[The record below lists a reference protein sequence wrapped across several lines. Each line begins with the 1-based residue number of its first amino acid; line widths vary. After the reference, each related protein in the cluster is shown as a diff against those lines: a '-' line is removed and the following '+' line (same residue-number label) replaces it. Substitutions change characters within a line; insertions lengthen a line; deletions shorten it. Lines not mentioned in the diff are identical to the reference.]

1 MANDK
6 ERIIVGL
13 DIGTSVIRV
22 VIGELNEETGKLEVI
37 GTASKESG
45 GINKGSIV
53 NIEKA
58 KEAIREAIETAEYN
72 AGATVE
78 SIILGIGG
86 SQIEGKNSRAV
97 VPVRSNG
104 RVNREITIE
113 DVNKVIE
120 NATEI
125 LSSEYREKLHVIPQ
139 DYIVDGTRGVKD
151 PVDMM
156 GTKLE
161 VEVHIITEA
170 KTVLQNIRSCI
181 GRAGYFLD
189 GVMLNTLAQTQSVCH
204 QDEMDLGSIL
214 IDLGAGTTDAL
225 VLIKGAPISTTS
237 VQVGGNLVTND
248 ISIVLGIPVAAAEK
262 IKVEY
267 GCCWPQLLNANND
280 KEVILPGVGGRDP
293 VVIMQSKICEIIQA
307 RVAQIFTMIKAAIV
321 KDTKDTITQLS
332 GNIILT
338 GGGAQMEGV
347 VELAQAIFKTS
358 SVRVGVPEAMGGVE
372 EEYRKPEFAT
382 AVGLI
387 SANQKLLTERGRSKK
402 VKKQSSSGK
411 NNEGSMLKR
420 LFKSLF

>member
-170 KTVLQNIRSCI
+170 KTVLQNIKSCI
-181 GRAGYFLD
+181 ARAGYFLD
-189 GVMLNTLAQTQSVCH
+189 GVMLNTLAQT
-204 QDEMDLGSIL
+204 
-214 IDLGAGTTDAL
+214 
-225 VLIKGAPISTTS
+225 
-237 VQVGGNLVTND
+237 
-248 ISIVLGIPVAAAEK
+248 
-262 IKVEY
+262 
-267 GCCWPQLLNANND
+267 
-280 KEVILPGVGGRDP
+280 
-293 VVIMQSKICEIIQA
+293 
-307 RVAQIFTMIKAAIV
+307 
-321 KDTKDTITQLS
+321 
-332 GNIILT
+332 
-338 GGGAQMEGV
+338 
-347 VELAQAIFKTS
+347 
-358 SVRVGVPEAMGGVE
+358 
-372 EEYRKPEFAT
+372 
-382 AVGLI
+382 
-387 SANQKLLTERGRSKK
+387 
-402 VKKQSSSGK
+402 
-411 NNEGSMLKR
+411 
-420 LFKSLF
+420 